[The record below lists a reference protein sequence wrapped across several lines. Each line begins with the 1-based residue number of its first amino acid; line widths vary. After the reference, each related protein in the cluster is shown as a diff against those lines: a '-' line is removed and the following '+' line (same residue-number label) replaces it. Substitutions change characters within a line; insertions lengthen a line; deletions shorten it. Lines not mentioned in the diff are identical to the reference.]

1 MLRVVMILIMLLSCG
16 CVCTRVLVI
25 LLTFLQEREDFNYFV
40 SEKKTIK
47 KTSINISN
55 MICL

>member
-1 MLRVVMILIMLLSCG
+1 MHMLRVVMILIMLLSCG

-40 SEKKTIK
+40 CEKKKAIK
-47 KTSINISN
+47 KQV
-55 MICL
+55 

>member
-1 MLRVVMILIMLLSCG
+1 MILIMLLSCG

-40 SEKKTIK
+40 CEKKAIK